1 MKKIVCIVLST
12 LMFILGSEAAFAD
25 GEDVPAV
32 SNSVSPSVPYSYVLM
47 EGSTGTLL
55 YSDNGNA
62 LFRPF
67 HASKLMTLLLLC
79 EAMDRGEL
87 SADSVI
93 TVSKNANSQQGAQI
107 WLDTG
112 EQILLDELIMAITVG
127 NANDAA
133 VAIAEAVG
141 GTEENFVSL
150 MNLRAAELGMVS
162 TYYADP
168 TGVGDGSVTTACDTA
183 ILASALSKYDFLTEY
198 MTTWMTYV
206 RGGKAELVSTNRLIR
221 SYSGITGM
229 KAYSHEECGNCLVA
243 SAKRGDMT
251 MICVIFGEPD
261 EYERFNTAKEKMN
274 IGFSAYTLYQPKRN
288 DIFLEDTAVSKG
300 VDTYVKTDISCLEP
314 FVIRTGREDD
324 IEISTEYFSDITA
337 PLEAGSCVGKVIYTI
352 DDEEIYSAD
361 IVSASEVKRI
371 NLFYAFLKAV
381 TSIFAG

>member
-162 TYYADP
+162 T
-168 TGVGDGSVTTACDTA
+168 
-183 ILASALSKYDFLTEY
+183 DFLTEY

-300 VDTYVKTDISCLEP
+300 VDTYVKTDISGLEP

-337 PLEAGSCVGKVIYTI
+337 PLEAGNCVGKVIYTI